1 MIPAQISGSTA
12 GWFPTSVISDGTSFY
27 TLIAAESNF
36 GTGLYKVDI
45 GDMTTGKTA
54 LYTGPTTATPL
65 NTGSFSAIPCF
76 YGTSNIMVPIL
87 NNVNIA
93 TGTN

>member
-1 MIPAQISGSTA
+1 MIPGQISGSQA

-45 GDMTTGKTA
+45 GDLTTGKTA
-54 LYTGPTTATPL
+54 LYTGQTTAVPL
-65 NTGSFSAIPCF
+65 NTGSFSAIPCL
-76 YGTSNIMVPIL
+76 YGANYIMVPIL
-87 NNVNIA
+87 NNVNVA
-93 TGTN
+93 TGAN